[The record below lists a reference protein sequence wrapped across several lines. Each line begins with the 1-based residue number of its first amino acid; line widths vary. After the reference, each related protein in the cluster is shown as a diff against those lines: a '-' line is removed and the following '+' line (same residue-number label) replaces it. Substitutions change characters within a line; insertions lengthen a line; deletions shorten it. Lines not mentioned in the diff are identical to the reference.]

1 MAMRRNIK
9 GLAALPA
16 AALVVSA
23 AVAPA
28 SAAPL
33 VHEHF
38 TESFSEVV
46 EDFCDEITAR
56 IDEDATGTFLLNA
69 RGPDGLL
76 YGQATVRRT
85 LSFTNLANGKT
96 FTWVS
101 SFVDKDL
108 NVTDNGDGTFT
119 LITQFAGGTRSYGPD
134 GQFLGA
140 DGEVFRAEILVD
152 ENGEFLDFLGVVKGE
167 LVDGCPEVLSHI
179 G

>member
-1 MAMRRNIK
+1 MRRNIK
-9 GLAALPA
+9 ALAALAA
-16 AALVVSA
+16 AALVVTG

-28 SAAPL
+28 AAAPV
-33 VHEHF
+33 VHERF
-38 TESFSEVV
+38 TDSFSVVV

-56 IDEDATGTFLLNA
+56 IDEEATGMFLLNA

-85 LSFTNLANGKT
+85 LSFTNLANDKT

-108 NVTDNGDGTFT
+108 KVTANADGTFT
-119 LITQFAGGTRSYGPD
+119 LVTQFAGGTRSYGPD

-140 DGEVFRAEILVD
+140 DGDVFRAEILVD
-152 ENGEFLDFLGVVKGE
+152 EHGEFLDFLGVVKGE

>member
-1 MAMRRNIK
+1 MRRNIK
-9 GLAALPA
+9 ALAALPA
-16 AALVVSA
+16 AALVVSG

-28 SAAPL
+28 AAAPV
-33 VHEHF
+33 VHERF
-38 TESFSEVV
+38 TDSFSEVI
-46 EDFCDEITAR
+46 EDFCGEITAR
-56 IDEDATGTFLLNA
+56 LDEEATGMFLLNI
-69 RGPDGLL
+69 RGPDGLA
-76 YGQATVRRT
+76 YFTATVRRT
-85 LSFTNLANGKT
+85 LSFTNLANGKS
-96 FTWVS
+96 FTWVQ
-101 SFVDKDL
+101 SFVDKDM

-167 LVDGCPEVLSHI
+167 LVDGCPMILEQI

>member
-1 MAMRRNIK
+1 MRRNIK
-9 GLAALPA
+9 ALAALPA
-16 AALVVSA
+16 AALVVTG

-28 SAAPL
+28 AAAPV
-33 VHEHF
+33 VHERF
-38 TESFSEVV
+38 TDSFSVVV

-56 IDEDATGTFLLNA
+56 IDEEATGMFLLNA

-85 LSFTNLANGKT
+85 LSFTNLANDKT

-108 NVTDNGDGTFT
+108 KVTANADGTFT
-119 LITQFAGGTRSYGPD
+119 LITQFAGGTRSYGPN

-140 DGEVFRAEILVD
+140 NGDVFRAEILVD
-152 ENGEFLDFLGVVKGE
+152 EHGEFLDFLGVVKGE
-167 LVDGCPEVLSHI
+167 LVDGCPEVHSHI

>member
-1 MAMRRNIK
+1 V
-9 GLAALPA
+9 A
-16 AALVVSA
+16 AAVVPS
-23 AVAPA
+23 
-28 SAAPL
+28 SAAPV
-33 VHEHF
+33 VHERF

-46 EDFCDEITAR
+46 DDFCDEITAR
-56 IDEDATGTFLLNA
+56 IDEQATGTFLLNA

-85 LSFTNLANGKT
+85 LSFTNVANGKT

-108 NVTDNGDGTFT
+108 KVTDNGDGTFT

-134 GQFLGA
+134 GNFLGA
-140 DGEVFRAEILVD
+140 EGEASRAEILVD

-167 LVDGCPEVLSHI
+167 AVDACPKVLEQI

>member
-1 MAMRRNIK
+1 MRRNIK
-9 GLAALPA
+9 ALAALAA
-16 AALVVSA
+16 AALVVTG

-28 SAAPL
+28 AAAPV
-33 VHEHF
+33 VHERF
-38 TESFSEVV
+38 TDSFSVVV

-56 IDEDATGTFLLNA
+56 IDEEATGMFLLNA

-76 YGQATVRRT
+76 YFQATVRRT
-85 LSFTNLANGKT
+85 LSFTNLANDKT

-108 NVTDNGDGTFT
+108 KVTANADGTFT
-119 LITQFAGGTRSYGPD
+119 LVTQFAGGTRSYGPD

-140 DGEVFRAEILVD
+140 DGDVFRAEILVD
-152 ENGEFLDFLGVVKGE
+152 EHGEFLDFLGVVKGE

>member
-1 MAMRRNIK
+1 MRQNVRR
-9 GLAALPA
+9 LAALPA
-16 AALVVSA
+16 AALVVAA
-23 AVAPA
+23 AVVPS
-28 SAAPL
+28 SAAPV
-33 VHEHF
+33 VHERF

-46 EDFCDEITAR
+46 DDFCDEITAR
-56 IDEDATGTFLLNA
+56 IDEQATGTFLLNA

-85 LSFTNLANGKT
+85 LSFTNVANGKT

-108 NVTDNGDGTFT
+108 KVTDNGDGTFT

-134 GQFLGA
+134 GEFLGA
-140 DGEVFRAEILVD
+140 DGGVFRAEILVD
-152 ENGEFLDFLGVVKGE
+152 EDGEFLDFLGVVKGE

>member
-1 MAMRRNIK
+1 
-9 GLAALPA
+9 
-16 AALVVSA
+16 
-23 AVAPA
+23 
-28 SAAPL
+28 

-56 IDEDATGTFLLNA
+56 IDEEATGMFLLNV
-69 RGPDGLL
+69 RGPDGPA
-76 YGQATVRRT
+76 YGMATVRRT
-85 LSFTNLANGKT
+85 LSFTNVANGKT
-96 FTWVS
+96 FTMVG

-108 NVTDNGDGTFT
+108 KVTDNADGTFT

-140 DGEVFRAEILVD
+140 DGEVFRAEILVG